1 MGNEFLEAAKREAE
15 ALRAELAENPVFQKL
30 QIVQRT
36 IESYEAVEGA
46 GRSES
51 RGGIVKRTNRPKLVA
66 GAARPGSKL
75 AQVEYL
81 VIAHTISN
89 GQRATSG
96 QLLPVI
102 LNAGIDIGG
111 QVPAKTLSSMLSNS
125 NAVNN
130 LPGYGYGPADW
141 GDRPGPNA
149 HKAET
154 PPAEAESVSEITADH
169 HGSADMDTPPIAEV
183 YSKLVG

>member
-1 MGNEFLEAAKREAE
+1 MASEFLEAARREAE
-15 ALRAELAENPVFQKL
+15 TLRAELAENPVFQKL

-36 IESYEAVEGA
+36 IESYEALEGI
-46 GRSES
+46 SKLK
-51 RGGIVKRTNRPKLVA
+51 GGMVPRVLRPKPVV
-66 GAARPGSKL
+66 AARPGSKL
-75 AQVEYL
+75 AQVEFL
-81 VIAHTISN
+81 VIAHTVAH

-102 LNAGIDIGG
+102 LEAGIEIGG

-130 LPGYGYGPADW
+130 LPGYGYGPAEW
-141 GDRPGPNA
+141 GDSPGPNA

-154 PPAEAESVSEITADH
+154 PPAEAESVSEIAADAPA
-169 HGSADMDTPPIAEV
+169 SASMETPPVAAAF
-183 YSKLVG
+183 SGLLG